1 MNVFLTE
8 DRVRA
13 LARIDEVIRAIR
25 DAFARDFQA
34 TLHMPVRSHMDL
46 GASVLLLMP
55 CYDSEL
61 QAAGVKTVTV
71 SRKGGVN
78 ATYALLDPETGATLA
93 IMEANYLTELRTA
106 ATSAVATDLL
116 ARPNA
121 ETLGVFGAGR
131 QAKAHLVV
139 LPYVRS
145 FRRFVVCGSPRSDVK
160 GFCQHMRD
168 KHGMEVEP
176 VDAETCA
183 RESDVIC
190 TCTTSHEPLFAG
202 RLLRPGTHLN
212 LVGAFQ
218 PHTREV
224 DDETVKRSRV
234 IVDTYEGAL
243 AEAGDLLI
251 PIRNGTIARNHI
263 LGDLHEIASERKHG
277 RTSHA
282 DITLFKSVGCAL
294 EDLVTAM
301 LVYRKTLD
309 QSRSAGSVI
318 RF

>member
-1 MNVFLTE
+1 MLTISE

-13 LARIDEVIRAIR
+13 IADIDEVIRAIR

-34 TLHMPVRSHMDL
+34 TLKMPVRSQLDL

-55 CYDSEL
+55 CYDSGL

-71 SRKGGVN
+71 SSRAGVN
-78 ATYALLDPETGATLA
+78 ATYTLLDPGSGSTLA
-93 IMEANYLTELRTA
+93 LMEANYLTDLRTA

-116 ARPNA
+116 ARRDTH
-121 ETLGVFGAGR
+121 TLGVFGAGR
-131 QAKAHLVV
+131 QAKAHLAV
-139 LPYVRS
+139 LPRVRS
-145 FRRFVVCGSPRSDVK
+145 FRRFLVCGSERSDVK
-160 GFCQHMRD
+160 GFCQIMRID
-168 KHGMEVEP
+168 HGIEVES
-176 VDAETCA
+176 VDAKTCA
-183 RESDVIC
+183 RESDVLC
-190 TCTTSHEPLFAG
+190 TCTTSHERLFDG

-218 PHTREV
+218 THTREV
-224 DDETVKRSRV
+224 DDETVRRSRV

-251 PIRNGTIARNHI
+251 PLRNGTISRNHI
-263 LGDLHEIASERKHG
+263 VADLHEIASERKQG
-277 RTSHA
+277 RTSRE

-301 LVYRKTLD
+301 LIYTKH
-309 QSRSAGSVI
+309 SAESNNS
-318 RF
+318 